1 MINKHIRFN
10 CNLQSAFAEQSDIRT
25 GSLKQEPDSRTHQ
38 VAQSLEDVVKDT
50 LEKRDS
56 LVETKE
62 DSSISEQR
70 EGGSLDVQPR
80 EGGSPDV
87 QPTPPPRKKKLE
99 KLLKKQI
106 EASGLSNKAEYDT
119 PAHSEGEKQTDFT
132 ERELPNAKKT
142 RRKIKHS
149 K

>member
-10 CNLQSAFAEQSDIRT
+10 CNLQSAFAEQFDIRT

-70 EGGSLDVQPR
+70 EGGS
-80 EGGSPDV
+80 PDV

-119 PAHSEGEKQTDFT
+119 PAHSEGEKQTDLT